1 MLTELGMLNLK
12 PPKACGEIL
21 KFYPR
26 APRILLSRQAAFEI

>member
-21 KFYPR
+21 KFT
-26 APRILLSRQAAFEI
+26 ATFKILKAVF